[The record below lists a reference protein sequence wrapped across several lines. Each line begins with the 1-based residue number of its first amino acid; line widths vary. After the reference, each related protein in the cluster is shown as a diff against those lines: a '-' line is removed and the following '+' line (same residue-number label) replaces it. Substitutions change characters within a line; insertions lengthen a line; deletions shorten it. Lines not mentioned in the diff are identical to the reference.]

1 MPLLN
6 FKLYP
11 NHIFSQLGGLQFLLL
26 CNYNIEKLSG
36 KLSSLHKQMLLAW
49 SVIYKHNFSPHI
61 SYGAII
67 IFSIKTSTFFFFKT
81 GIITILHMI
90 FLMKVGVY
98 IHMVTPREFAI
109 VFDAIPT
116 GVIALFRGFE
126 STLFDTQ
133 PILDPTQTMVGKLCL
148 VPYSSNR
155 SIPCSLS

>member
-49 SVIYKHNFSPHI
+49 SVIYKRNFSPHI

-67 IFSIKTSTFFFFKT
+67 IFSIKTSTFFFSK
-81 GIITILHMI
+81 L
-90 FLMKVGVY
+90 
-98 IHMVTPREFAI
+98 
-109 VFDAIPT
+109 
-116 GVIALFRGFE
+116 AL
-126 STLFDTQ
+126 
-133 PILDPTQTMVGKLCL
+133 
-148 VPYSSNR
+148 
-155 SIPCSLS
+155 